1 MDKTAAF
8 RIDSR
13 QLAQTIYADLVVRSC
28 QLGDKGV
35 AMTVSAENLARLSFK
50 LAQAFQKVEDD
61 LNAENM
67 PKNQGFTVDAA
78 SLYAWSK

>member
-13 QLAQTIYADLVVRSC
+13 PLAEKIYADLVGRACEVTPT
-28 QLGDKGV
+28 GV
-35 AMTVSAENLARLSFK
+35 TMSTSADNLARLSFK
-50 LAQAFQKVEDD
+50 LAAAFQRVEDE

-67 PKNQGFTVDAA
+67 PRNQGFTVDAA
-78 SLYAWSK
+78 ALESWSK